1 MSTLMNLQIVW
12 NSYDSQLKNFKSSP
26 MIARDLKEI
35 RENASKIKNID
46 DFINNRQVFNFVLK
60 AYGMDDKPYP
70 AYIKKLLVEGT
81 KDPKAFANSFVD
93 SRIKEFVNDMG
104 FADGKN
110 GNFGNA
116 DFMAKLVQKYEVLS
130 FEEEKGK
137 ADGNVR
143 LGLYFERKASSMKDW
158 YSVLA
163 DKAMSE
169 VVITALGLPPEAR
182 LGDID
187 KLADLLEKRI
197 PIKDFQDPK
206 KVKSI
211 VQRFAVLGDRD
222 NAIASNPTI
231 QLFQGQL
238 RGRQVVHIDP
248 SVLAMAN
255 KMRYQ

>member
-1 MSTLMNLQIVW
+1 MSTLTNLQIIW
-12 NSYDSQLKNFKSSP
+12 NSYDNQLKTFKSTP
-26 MIARDLKEI
+26 MVAKDLKEV
-35 RENASKIKNID
+35 RENASTIKNVD

-81 KDPKAFANSFVD
+81 SDPKAFANSFVD

-110 GNFGNA
+110 GKFDDA
-116 DFMAKLVQKYEVLS
+116 AFMDKLVQKYEVLS
-130 FEEEKGK
+130 FEEEKGNS
-137 ADGNVR
+137 DGNVR
-143 LGLYFERKASSMKDW
+143 LGLYFERKASSMTDW

-163 DKAMSE
+163 DKALSE

-187 KLADLLEKRI
+187 KLASLLESRI
-197 PIKDFQDPK
+197 PIADFQNPS

-211 VQRFAVLGDRD
+211 VQRFAVLADKD
-222 NAIASNPTI
+222 NALATNATL
-231 QLFQGQL
+231 QLFQGQMT
-238 RGRQVVHIDP
+238 GRQIVHIDP
-248 SVLAMAN
+248 SILAMASS
-255 KMRYQ
+255 MRYQ